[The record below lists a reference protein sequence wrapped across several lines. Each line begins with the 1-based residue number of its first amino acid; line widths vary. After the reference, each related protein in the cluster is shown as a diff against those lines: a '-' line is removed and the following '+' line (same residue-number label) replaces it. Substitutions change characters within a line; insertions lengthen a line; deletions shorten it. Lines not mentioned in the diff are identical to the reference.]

1 MAAALRLKLE
11 NIVKEYPGCRA
22 NDGIDLTVEAGEIHA
37 LLGENGAGKST
48 LMKVIYGVVQPDEG
62 RMYWNGHEVRVSNPA
77 QARSMGIGMVFQ
89 HFSLFETLT
98 VAENIALS
106 LPPFEAQD

>member
-1 MAAALRLKLE
+1 MTAALRLKLE

-62 RMYWNGHEVRVSNPA
+62 RMLWKA
-77 QARSMGIGMVFQ
+77 
-89 HFSLFETLT
+89 
-98 VAENIALS
+98 
-106 LPPFEAQD
+106 PPRRGPWGLVWCSSTSRCLKP